1 MTWWRRLQWIWIVC
15 VLLVL
20 VGASL
25 RPIATSVAQ
34 VGSAPT
40 ISPLTVLTPDPVER
54 YAHFEIAFAV
64 TSASATNPYF
74 PYDPAPPAGV
84 PAGVG
89 LTVDILVLPPGQSD
103 WDRARVQPCF
113 YFQPYQEV
121 GTGVNAGLA
130 PVGEPEWR
138 CRLMPDA
145 AGVWQYRVR
154 AVDAGGTAI
163 SPTRQF
169 TCVASTRKGFIRV
182 SPTDSRFF
190 EFADGTPFTAPLIN
204 VEEGNPFNSLVRM
217 RQNLQKM
224 GENGIRFVRWFPT
237 GEGANFAIV
246 PFGDSLSMSWR
257 FGNSASVFDEVDSA
271 AGKLFSFKPY
281 YYSAQVVP
289 ALPGARYRL
298 SFRAKVVGEQVL
310 RPQIGSTEIDICSAT
325 SPYHEANGN
334 NDSCDFKRDGW
345 HDYVLEVVN
354 STNLPAWTVYLHAL
368 YAGTDAPAPYNTVQS
383 GKIRIHS
390 IRLQRD
396 ETGNGDWGPNLLS
409 RGDPDTYAYVDQVAA
424 ARLDELLRVSEQY
437 GVYHKLTLFH
447 KNDQVLNRFLPDGT
461 ISATWDPDNRLFY
474 SQEGQAARWYE
485 NAYIRYFLAR
495 WSASPALHSLE
506 LANENNLI
514 AESYEAGF
522 AFAQRVDQWAA
533 RPLLVSNSFW
543 GWFVDPFFADPARE
557 GLIDYSDKHW
567 YANPSG
573 AGTPDRPGELISR
586 AYADSAA
593 YVRECWAR
601 FREYAN
607 ALDLREPIVR
617 GEGGVAQANTQPQHP
632 DIAREVTG
640 TYYHK
645 KLWAHVGVP
654 GYSCDGEWY
663 PRLFVNSSETQFPNS
678 AYDLARMF
686 AAYERFLQ
694 GEPLSNGRY
703 VEIGTDLNGANQI
716 ALTNLSGALRAW
728 GVRDASAGRVL
739 LWIDNANHT
748 WKNVVDGVAIAPASA
763 TLTIPSLPAGVY
775 TAQWWDTRAGA
786 VVATESYSVGDDG
799 ALTFVVRDLATDKAV
814 KFSRTSTNT
823 PTPAPTNTP
832 GATSSPTPAPTNT
845 PRATS
850 SSTPLPTNTPTPSP
864 TLTPTPLSTRVV
876 LTLDPPA
883 VNVSLG
889 AVFTVTARVDTHAQP
904 VDGVA
909 VALDFDPE
917 VVRVIGVA
925 PGAALPT
932 VIQNVVDNTAGHFDF
947 VAGRLGDA
955 VMGAFPVVAVAFEAV
970 GEATASPLHLV
981 LDGVRRT
988 DATYQGRSVL
998 SEAQDGIVTVACAA
1012 VHGRIQLQGR
1022 PTAPHP
1028 RWITP
1033 LEVSLST
1040 PGETIPRD
1048 TFTTTTSDL
1057 GTFSL
1062 TSLAPGVYTM
1072 RVKNSHT
1079 LANAQVVTLTI
1090 GTADLDFGLL
1100 REGDANNDNAVDLLD
1115 FSTLAPAFATVAGD
1129 AGFEPQADFDVDGWV
1144 GLVDFSLL
1152 AANFGRM
1159 GDIDPRA
1166 PGDSY
1171 AVAPVVVLSLAPET
1185 STVALGGRVHV
1196 AILVDARDQAIDGAA
1211 AYLDFD
1217 PTILR
1222 VVEIREGD
1230 ALPIVLQKRF
1240 DNQAGQADIVAG
1252 ILSGPVAGFLQLAE
1266 ITFEAV
1272 GEAAAT
1278 RIDFH
1283 LAAPR
1288 QSEATFAGLS
1298 VLGQAEGISIR
1309 SGQAQPVL
1317 PRLYLPL
1324 LAR

>member
-1 MTWWRRLQWIWIVC
+1 MRRLRRLQWIWIGC
-15 VLLVL
+15 LLVTLAGGWLQPSL
-20 VGASL
+20 V
-25 RPIATSVAQ
+25 SVAQ

-40 ISPLTVLTPDPVER
+40 IGPLTVLTPGAIER
-54 YAHFEIAFAV
+54 YARVEIAFDV

-74 PYDPAPPAGV
+74 PYDPAPPPGV
-84 PAGVG
+84 PAGIG
-89 LTVDILVLPPGQSD
+89 LTVDVLILPPGQSD

-113 YFQPYQEV
+113 YFQPYQEI
-121 GTGVNAGLA
+121 GTGVNAGLV
-130 PVGEPEWR
+130 PMGEPEWR
-138 CRLMPDA
+138 CRLMPEV

-154 AVDAGGTAI
+154 AIDAGGTATG
-163 SPTRQF
+163 PVHQF
-169 TCVASTRKGFIRV
+169 TCVASARKGYLRV

-257 FGNSASVFDEVDSA
+257 FGSSASVFDEVDSA

-325 SPYHEANGN
+325 STYHEASGN

-345 HDYVLEVVN
+345 HDYTLEVVN
-354 STNLPAWTVYLHAL
+354 SSNLPAWTVYLHAL
-368 YAGTDAPAPYNTVQS
+368 YASTDAPAPYNTVQS

-409 RGDPDTYAYVDQVAA
+409 RGDPDTYNYVDQVAA

-447 KNDQVLNRFLPDGT
+447 KNDQVLNRILPDGT
-461 ISATWDPDNRLFY
+461 VSAAWDPDNRLFY
-474 SQEGQAARWYE
+474 AQEGQAARWYE
-485 NAYIRYFLAR
+485 DAYIRYFLAR

-514 AESYEAGF
+514 PESYEAGF
-522 AFAQRVDQWAA
+522 AFARRVDQWAA

-567 YANPSG
+567 YANPNG
-573 AGTPDRPGELISR
+573 AGTPDNPGELISR
-586 AYADSAA
+586 TYADSAA

-601 FREYAN
+601 FREYAR
-607 ALDLREPIVR
+607 ALGLHEPIVR

-663 PRLFVNSSETQFPNS
+663 PRLFVNSSEAQFPNS
-678 AYDLARMF
+678 AYDLTRMF

-694 GEPLSNGRY
+694 GEPLANGRY
-703 VEIGTDLNGANQI
+703 VEIGSDLSGESQI
-716 ALTNLSGALRAW
+716 ALSGVSGALRAW

-763 TLTIPSLPAGVY
+763 TLTIPGLPAGVY
-775 TAQWWDTRAGA
+775 TAQWWDTRAG
-786 VVATESYSVGDDG
+786 VVAATESYTVSGDG
-799 ALTFVVRDLATDKAV
+799 ALTFTVADLATDKAV
-814 KFSRTSTNT
+814 KFVRVEGT
-823 PTPAPTNTP
+823 PTPTV
-832 GATSSPTPAPTNT
+832 TSSPT
-845 PRATS
+845 ATA
-850 SSTPLPTNTPTPSP
+850 TRTPTPTVTPS
-864 TLTPTPLSTRVV
+864 PTPLSTRVV
-876 LTLDPPA
+876 LSFDPPSVHA
-883 VNVSLG
+883 SVG
-889 AVFTVTARVDTHAQP
+889 ASFNITVRIDTHAQP

-909 VALDFDPE
+909 VYLDFDPAVAR
-917 VVRVIGVA
+917 VVSVA

-932 VIQNVVDNTAGHFDF
+932 VIHNVVDNAAGHLDF
-947 VAGRLGDA
+947 AVGRLGDA
-955 VMGAFPVVAVAFEAV
+955 VSGAFPVVTIAFEAV
-970 GEATASPLHLV
+970 GAFDASPLRFAS
-981 LDGVRRT
+981 DDVRRT
-988 DATYQGRSVL
+988 DATYRGMSVL
-998 SEAQDGIVTVACAA
+998 SEAQDGVLTVACAT
-1012 VHGRIQLQGR
+1012 VRGRIQLQGR
-1022 PTAPHP
+1022 PAAPHP
-1028 RWITP
+1028 RWVTP
-1033 LEVSLST
+1033 LEVSLT
-1040 PGETIPRD
+1040 ALGESAPRYVW
-1048 TFTTTTSDL
+1048 TTTTCDR

-1062 TSLAPGVYTM
+1062 TGIAPAVYTL

-1079 LANAQVVTLTI
+1079 LANAQAVTLTV
-1090 GTADLDFGLL
+1090 GAADFDLGVL
-1100 REGDANNDNAVDLLD
+1100 REGDADGDNDVDLLD
-1115 FSTLAPAFATVAGD
+1115 FSRLSSAFGALTGD
-1129 AGFEPQADFDVDGWV
+1129 PGFDLQADFDVDGWV
-1144 GLVDFSLL
+1144 GLIDFSLL
-1152 AANFGRM
+1152 AMNFGRA

-1166 PGDSY
+1166 PEDAY
-1171 AVAPVVVLSLAPET
+1171 AVAPAAALVLTAEA
-1185 STVALGGRVHV
+1185 STVAVNERVRV
-1196 AILVDARDQAIDGAA
+1196 DVLVDAQDQAVDGAA

-1222 VVEIREGD
+1222 VVEINEGD
-1230 ALPIVLQKRF
+1230 ALPIVLLKRF
-1240 DNQAGQADIVAG
+1240 DNQAGQADVVAG
-1252 ILSGPVAGFLQLAE
+1252 ILGGSRAGLLRLAT
-1266 ITFEAV
+1266 ITFEAIS
-1272 GEAAAT
+1272 EAPAT

-1283 LAAPR
+1283 VASPR

-1298 VLGQAEGISIR
+1298 VLDRVEGISIR
-1309 SGQAQPVL
+1309 SGQVQLA

>member
-1 MTWWRRLQWIWIVC
+1 MVQKGRLQWMWIIW
-15 VLLVL
+15 VLLGL
-20 VGASL
+20 VGVSSW
-25 RPIATSVAQ
+25 PIAASAAQ
-34 VGSAPT
+34 VGGAPT
-40 ISPLTVLTPDPVER
+40 IGPLTVLTPGPVER
-54 YAHFEIAFAV
+54 YGQFEIAFAV

-74 PYDPAPPAGV
+74 PYDPAPPPGV

-89 LTVDILVLPPGQSD
+89 LTVDVLILPPGQAD

-113 YFQPYQEV
+113 YFHPYQEI
-121 GTGVNAGLA
+121 GTGVNAGLV

-138 CRLMPDA
+138 CRLLPDDV
-145 AGVWQYRVR
+145 GVWQYRVR
-154 AVDAGGTAI
+154 AIDAGGATL
-163 SPTRQF
+163 SPIHQF
-169 TCVASTRKGFIRV
+169 TCVASARKGFIRV

-190 EFADGTPFTAPLIN
+190 EFADGTPFTAPLVN

-298 SFRAKVVGEQVL
+298 SFRAKIIGEQVL
-310 RPQIGSTEIDICSAT
+310 RPQIGSAEIDICSAT
-325 SPYHEANGN
+325 STYHEANGN
-334 NDSCDFKRDGW
+334 NDLCDFKRDGW
-345 HDYVLEVVN
+345 NDYTLEVVN
-354 STNLPAWTVYLHAL
+354 SANLPAWTVYLRAL
-368 YAGTDAPAPYNTVQS
+368 YAGTDAPAPYNVTQS

-409 RGDPDTYAYVDQVAA
+409 RGDPNTYAYVDQVAA

-461 ISATWDPDNRLFY
+461 ISATWDSDNRLFY

-485 NAYIRYFLAR
+485 NAYLRYFLAR

-506 LANENNLI
+506 LANENNLS
-514 AESYEAGF
+514 AESYQAGF

-533 RPLLVSNSFW
+533 RPMLVSNSFW

-573 AGTPDRPGELISR
+573 AGTPDQPGEMISR
-586 AYADSAA
+586 LYADSAA
-593 YVRECWAR
+593 YVRECWSR
-601 FREYAN
+601 FRSYAN
-607 ALDLREPIVR
+607 AFGLREPIVR
-617 GEGGVAQANTQPQHP
+617 GEGGVAQAGTQPQHP

-645 KLWAHVGVP
+645 KLWAHVGVL

-678 AYDLARMF
+678 TYDLPRMF

-694 GEPLSNGRY
+694 GEPLTNGRY
-703 VEIGTDLNGANQI
+703 VEIGSDLSGAHQI
-716 ALTNLSGALRAW
+716 ALSNLSGALRAW

-748 WKNVVDGVAIAPASA
+748 WKNVADGIAIAPARA
-763 TLTIPSLPAGVY
+763 TLTISGLPMGVY

-786 VVATESYSVGDDG
+786 VVATESYAVSSDG
-799 ALTFVVRDLATDKAV
+799 VLTFTVSDLTTDKAV
-814 KFSRTSTNT
+814 KFALASAPT
-823 PTPAPTNTP
+823 PTAVPPT
-832 GATSSPTPAPTNT
+832 
-845 PRATS
+845 
-850 SSTPLPTNTPTPSP
+850 PTNTPTPLP
-864 TLTPTPLSTRVV
+864 TVPPTPTNTPTPLSTQVV
-876 LTLDPPA
+876 LALDPPA
-883 VNVSLG
+883 ANVSLG
-889 AVFTVTARVDTHAQP
+889 AVFTVTARVDAHAQP

-909 VALDFDPE
+909 VYLDFDPT
-917 VVRVIGVA
+917 VMRIISAA

-932 VIQNVVDNTAGHFDF
+932 VIQNVVDNVAGRFDF
-947 VAGRLGDA
+947 AAGRLGDA
-955 VMGAFPVVAVAFEAV
+955 VVGAFPVVTVTFEAIGEAVA
-970 GEATASPLHLV
+970 SP
-981 LDGVRRT
+981 VRFSLAGARRS

-998 SEAQDGIVTVACAA
+998 SETQDGAVTVACAA
-1012 VHGRIQLQGR
+1012 VRGRVQLQGR

-1033 LEVSLST
+1033 LEISLSAR
-1040 PGETIPRD
+1040 GEATSRY
-1048 TFTTTTSDL
+1048 TFATTTCDR

-1062 TSLAPGVYTM
+1062 TGVAPGVYTM

-1079 LANAQVVTLTI
+1079 LANAQTVTLTAGI
-1090 GTADLDFGLL
+1090 ADLDFGLL
-1100 REGDANNDNAVDLLD
+1100 REGDANDDNVVNLLD
-1115 FSTLAPAFATVAGD
+1115 FSTLASAFATTTSD

-1144 GLVDFSLL
+1144 GLIDFSLL

-1166 PGDSY
+1166 PGDAY
-1171 AVAPVVVLSLAPET
+1171 AVAPAVVLSLAPET
-1185 STVALGGRVHV
+1185 ATVAVGEHVRV

-1217 PTILR
+1217 PAILR
-1222 VVEIREGD
+1222 VVEIREGE

-1240 DNQAGQADIVAG
+1240 DNQAGQADVVAG
-1252 ILSGPVAGFLQLAE
+1252 ILGSPAAGLLQLAE
-1266 ITFEAV
+1266 VTFEAV

-1278 RIDFH
+1278 WIDFH

-1309 SGQAQPVL
+1309 CGQVQLIA